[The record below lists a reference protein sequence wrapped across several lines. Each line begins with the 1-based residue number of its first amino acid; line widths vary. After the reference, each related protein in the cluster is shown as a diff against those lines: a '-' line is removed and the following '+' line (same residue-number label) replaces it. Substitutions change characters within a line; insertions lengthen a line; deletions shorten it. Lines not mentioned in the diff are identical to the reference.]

1 MKPYKFLLAALFLFV
16 ILSLPSCFFHVVE
29 DMVDLG
35 TTAVYESV
43 ETPDMHEIINYQF
56 KDVEINKDSS
66 LSHLVLNV
74 IQLKDKR
81 GQDPNFKMLTTGKAS
96 HPFKDKAY
104 CVNDE
109 EKYKKGSAS
118 WQISTVLAKH
128 INKRKTF
135 KKVLLNR
142 DSADYHLSGSLFSY
156 FGRQDHVKSNP
167 YNQFYKTYKVSQGSV
182 IITLTDVKI
191 LDKDKKLIKDFGD
204 IKRVYNYESM
214 DDQECT
220 CVYQAVDQKLK
231 LFFNELIPKIE
242 SEIKSIN
249 QK

>member
-1 MKPYKFLLAALFLFV
+1 MKPVKFLSVV
-16 ILSLPSCFFHVVE
+16 IVVMMCSTFQSCFFT
-29 DMVDLG
+29 DLG
-35 TTAVYESV
+35 TLIVYESIK
-43 ETPDMHEIINYQF
+43 TPRVYESINYQH
-56 KDVEINKDSS
+56 KDIVINEDTSMA
-66 LSHLVLNV
+66 HLVLNV
-74 IQLKDKR
+74 KLLKDNR
-81 GQDPNFKMLTTGKAS
+81 QNDPNFKMLTKGKAS
-96 HPFKDKAY
+96 QPLKDKAF
-104 CVNDE
+104 CVNAE
-109 EKYKKGSAS
+109 SQYLKGSVPE
-118 WQISTVLAKH
+118 QISRVLVNH
-128 INKRKTF
+128 FNKRKTF